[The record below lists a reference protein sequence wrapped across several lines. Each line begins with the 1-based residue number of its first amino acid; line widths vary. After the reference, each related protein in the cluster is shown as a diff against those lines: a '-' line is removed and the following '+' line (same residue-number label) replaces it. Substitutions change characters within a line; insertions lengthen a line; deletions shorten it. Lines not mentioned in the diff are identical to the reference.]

1 MRATEVV
8 VEPLPSL
15 RWQQRVWHGL
25 KPGWME
31 NGAMALAMAV
41 LVILPLTG
49 IVLRPLIHSGL
60 DGGGAIVQH
69 LVLIVGMLGAV
80 MAAREGRL
88 ITLSNLEEMFLR
100 GRTRDASRMVC
111 AAASASISVLLG
123 VAGLQFVQSEREF
136 PTILAYG
143 VPTWWIELALP
154 LGFFLVAW
162 RLVLRSS
169 ARWANRVAALVLA
182 SAIVAVFV
190 WPPLPHVQMAWIA
203 VAALAIVTGL
213 GIPAFTTLGG
223 MALILFWAIDQPIAS
238 IPIGHYSLVTNP
250 TLPTLPLFTLAGFVV
265 AEGQAPQRLI
275 EVFRALFGRMIG
287 GPAIVTVLVC
297 TLFTSF
303 TGASGVTILALGGL
317 LMPMLLSGGLKEKDA
332 LGLITGSGS
341 LGLLLPPCLPLI
353 LYAIVAKVPMGQM
366 FLAGLLPTVVMV
378 VAISCWGVWRS
389 RGSAQTAE
397 PFQARRLVK
406 AVWLA
411 KWELML
417 PVVAIV
423 ALFSGWAT
431 PVEAAAVTALYA
443 IVVEAFI
450 HRELHVFR
458 DLPRAMAHAGLVIGG
473 VLLILGVALGFTNYL
488 VDAEV
493 PARAVEWT
501 THTIHSRIVFL
512 LALNAFL
519 LLVGCLMDI
528 FSAIVIQVPLLLP
541 LALAFGVDPMHLGI
555 IFLANLEVGYLTPP
569 IGLNLLLSSYR
580 FGKPIPQVLR
590 SVLPIVVV
598 MSIGVLLITYLPFL
612 TTALPHWLSHQ
623 QVVP

>member
-1 MRATEVV
+1 MSATEVV
-8 VEPLPSL
+8 MEPLL
-15 RWQQRVWHGL
+15 FLQWQQRVWRGL
-25 KPGWME
+25 KPGRME
-31 NGAMALAMAV
+31 NGAMALAMAG

-69 LVLIVGMLGAV
+69 LVLIVGMLGAA

-88 ITLSNLEEMFLR
+88 ITLSNLEEMLLR
-100 GRTRDASRMVC
+100 GHTRNVSRIVC

-123 VAGLQFVQSEREF
+123 VAGLQFVLSEREF
-136 PTILAYG
+136 PAILAYG

-169 ARWANRVAALVLA
+169 TQWANRLPALALA

-190 WPPLPHVQMAWIA
+190 WPPLPHAQMAWIA
-203 VAALAIVTGL
+203 LAALAIFTGL

-223 MALILFWAIDQPIAS
+223 VALILFWAIGQPIAS

-275 EVFRALFGRMIG
+275 EVFRAFFGRMIG

-317 LMPMLLSGGLKEKDA
+317 LMPMLLAGGLKEKDA

-397 PFQARRLVK
+397 PFQVRRLVK

-443 IVVEAFI
+443 IAVEAFI
-450 HRELHVFR
+450 HRELRVFR

>member
-100 GRTRDASRMVC
+100 GRARDASRMVC

>member
-1 MRATEVV
+1 
-8 VEPLPSL
+8 
-15 RWQQRVWHGL
+15 
-25 KPGWME
+25 ME

>member
-1 MRATEVV
+1 MSTTEVV
-8 VEPLPSL
+8 MEPLLDL
-15 RWQQRVWHGL
+15 RWQQRVWRGL
-25 KPGWME
+25 KPGRME

-88 ITLSNLEEMFLR
+88 ITLSNLEEVFLR
-100 GRTRDASRMVC
+100 GRARDVSRIVC
-111 AAASASISVLLG
+111 AAVSASISVLLG
-123 VAGLQFVQSEREF
+123 VAGLQFVLSEREF

-143 VPTWWIELALP
+143 VPTWWIEMALP
-154 LGFFLVAW
+154 LGFFLIAW
-162 RLVLRSS
+162 RLILRSS
-169 ARWANRVAALVLA
+169 TKWANRVPALALA

-190 WPPLPHVQMAWIA
+190 WSPLPHAQMLWIA
-203 VAALAIVTGL
+203 LAALAIVTGL

-275 EVFRALFGRMIG
+275 EVFRAFFGRMIG

-317 LMPMLLSGGLKEKDA
+317 LMPMLLAGGLREKDS

-353 LYAIVAKVPMGQM
+353 LFAIVANVPIGQM

-378 VAISCWGVWRS
+378 LAISCWGVWRS

-450 HRELHVFR
+450 HRELSVFR

-519 LLVGCLMDI
+519 LLVGCMMDI

-555 IFLANLEVGYLTPP
+555 IFLTNLEVGYLTPP

-590 SVLPIVVV
+590 SVLPIVAV
-598 MSIGVLLITYLPFL
+598 MSIGVLLITYLPSL

-623 QVVP
+623 QVIP

>member
-341 LGLLLPPCLPLI
+341 LGLLLPPCRPLI

>member
-1 MRATEVV
+1 LGHKLE
-8 VEPLPSL
+8 
-15 RWQQRVWHGL
+15 G
-25 KPGWME
+25 
-31 NGAMALAMAV
+31 GAMALAMAGLV
-41 LVILPLTG
+41 LLPLAG
-49 IVLRPLIHSGL
+49 IVLRPLIHTGL
-60 DGGGAIVQH
+60 DGGDAIVQH
-69 LVLIVGMLGAV
+69 LVLLVGMLGAA
-80 MAAREGRL
+80 MAARKGRL
-88 ITLSNLEEMFLR
+88 IELSNLEEVFLR
-100 GRTRDASRMVC
+100 GSAR
-111 AAASASISVLLG
+111 AASEILCSATSTSISVLLG

-143 VPTWWIELALP
+143 VPTWWVELALP
-154 LGFFLVAW
+154 LGFFLIAW
-162 RLVLRSS
+162 RLLWRCST
-169 ARWANRVAALVLA
+169 RWVNRLLVFLLA
-182 SAIVAVFV
+182 TAIVTVFV
-190 WPPLPHVQMAWIA
+190 WPPLPHAQMLWIA
-203 VAALAIVTGL
+203 LAALAIITGL

-250 TLPTLPLFTLAGFVV
+250 ILPTMPLFTLAGFVV
-265 AEGQAPQRLI
+265 AEGKAPERLI
-275 EVFRALFGRMIG
+275 EVFRALFGTMVG
-287 GPAIVTVLVC
+287 GTAIVTVLGC
-297 TLFTSF
+297 TFFTSC

-317 LMPMLLSGGLKEKDA
+317 LMPMLLAGGMKEKDA

-353 LYAIVAKVPMGQM
+353 LYAIVAKIPMQQM
-366 FLAGLLPTVVMV
+366 FLAGMLPSAVMV
-378 VAISCWGVWRS
+378 AAIACWGVWRS
-389 RGSAQTAE
+389 RGGSHPAE
-397 PFQARRLVK
+397 PFQSRRLVN
-406 AVWLA
+406 ALWVA

-417 PVVAIV
+417 PVVATV
-423 ALFSGWAT
+423 ALFSGFAT

-450 HRELHVFR
+450 HRELRIFR
-458 DLPRAMAHAGLVIGG
+458 DLPRAMAACGLVIGG

-501 THTIHSRIVFL
+501 THAIHSRIIFL

-519 LLVGCLMDI
+519 LLVGCMMDI

-541 LALAFGVDPMHLGI
+541 LAIAFGISPIHLGI

-590 SVLPIVVV
+590 SVLPIVAV
-598 MSIGVLLITYLPFL
+598 MGIGVLLITYLPFL
-612 TTALPHWLSHQ
+612 TTTLPDWFSGQ
-623 QVVP
+623 QVAP

>member
-341 LGLLLPPCLPLI
+341 LGLLLPPCRPLI

-450 HRELHVFR
+450 HRELRVFR

>member
-100 GRTRDASRMVC
+100 GRARDASRMVC

-397 PFQARRLVK
+397 PFQVRRLVK

-443 IVVEAFI
+443 IAVEAFI
-450 HRELHVFR
+450 HRELRVFR

>member
-1 MRATEVV
+1 
-8 VEPLPSL
+8 
-15 RWQQRVWHGL
+15 
-25 KPGWME
+25 ME

-100 GRTRDASRMVC
+100 GRARDASRMVC

-397 PFQARRLVK
+397 PFQVRRLVK

-443 IVVEAFI
+443 IAVEAFI
-450 HRELHVFR
+450 HRELRVFR